1 MRKLLLLGSLLAT
14 MSGQAQETA
23 KTTYYWPGERVT
35 ELTSGTQYFI
45 YNTAQANGD
54 RSWFIYSDGS
64 ALKTTNE
71 SPLSFITAENKYL
84 FTTNK
89 PESLIDPTHWYLNCI
104 HGIVGHGGQTNNT
117 EARDIYIAR
126 WFGNENITKGTAK
139 SEDEQGVAQDPNSVD
154 TKVWAITSEP
164 GKITDTGQNYAWNG
178 DAVTV
183 DNKDELWTRWSE
195 AHPYAFY
202 TVQSAEFT
210 PTAVETA
217 QNAFGRNGTVATL
230 AYKLQKAFG
239 LVRSGDQYFSNY
251 PETAEAE
258 HSSYANLV
266 DGNDESYFHSS
277 WSAAGSDTEPKH
289 FLRAELPEAQK
300 EFYFVTKRRIKNTN
314 GTDNNNNRPTS
325 MLIEGSNE
333 ADGPY
338 TEIATVEGLPTDGNE
353 YYYFSDKISSATAYK
368 YIRFTPSGM
377 RTPEQET
384 RFFTYSEFYVIK
396 ASDESAIAM
405 TNLKA
410 AYTKE
415 NIANTTNYSAA
426 DFDSQY
432 TAAGTAFTTAQ
443 EAIDEAC
450 KHTLISVDENR
461 EELGRTEITAIYDE
475 ATELPSYDFY
485 APASTTTEGCTIDGN
500 NIVISINAPK
510 EVTVQYTNKYF
521 KTSKVVD
528 GQFVDATWYRLG
540 IHNNLNR
547 TYLKYHEG
555 DNTIIDLI
563 GSAAISYDDSQLWCF
578 TGSVKEGF
586 KIYNKQAGASL
597 SISYSTAY
605 KPGSHDNHAIMGD
618 ANAQEAIWKIAKSS
632 AGESEL
638 SNGFCFKTEHATD
651 GKIYLNQR
659 GTYMSYWD
667 NNGNGSTFVVFDA
680 IEDEAPYNL
689 AVEKAKQYQIGTGL
703 GQFTDQDGNF
713 STILAKAEEG
723 MPEDLTERI
732 ELMNQLTEA
741 INTLV
746 INQPEPGK
754 FYRIKGASGKY
765 ISSETV
771 ETETSV
777 NNKPAIVYR
786 LKLTDA
792 TDKTTVL
799 FLSEDNRITTEK
811 MQNMSRAGVHLQGLG
826 GKYNFKAHKEIG
838 KYVITPT
845 ESPEGAIGG
854 TSNNPLYDHSATT
867 GAVDQVQNAND
878 AKCAWTLEEV
888 IEEDNQPTFS
898 RTIGDAGYAT
908 LGAPVALNI
917 PEGVKAYTVTV
928 NEDNTEATLHE
939 VTKTIPAGCG
949 VVLKKTG
956 GNGTYNFTFAA
967 GADAIENNKLVPLYT
982 ETTLDTEINA
992 YVLAKKNE
1000 VLGFYQLDSNNR
1012 TIGANKAYLVL
1023 DPKASYIRSITI
1035 GGPTTGIEET
1045 VANGNEAEEYYD
1057 LQGRRVLNPTKGIYV
1072 TKSGKKVIFN
1082 K

>member
-14 MSGQAQETA
+14 MSGQAQEAA

-35 ELTSGTQYFI
+35 ELQNGTQYFI
-45 YNTAQANGD
+45 YNTTQSEGD
-54 RSWFIYSDGS
+54 RSWFIYSNGS
-64 ALKTTNE
+64 ALRTTNE

-84 FTTNK
+84 FTTEK
-89 PESLIDPTHWYLNCI
+89 PAEPQADSHWYLRCV

-117 EARDIYIAR
+117 ETRDLYITPWADDD
-126 WFGNENITKGTAK
+126 NISRADVPSEAEDGTVK
-139 SEDEQGVAQDPNSVD
+139 SPLE
-154 TKVWAITSEP
+154 TKVWSVTGIA
-164 GKITDTGQNYAWNG
+164 GKNPNSGDNTYAWNG
-178 DAVTV
+178 NQASE
-183 DNKDELWTRWSE
+183 NAWTRWAV

-210 PTAVETA
+210 PTAVEVA

-277 WSAAGSDTEPKH
+277 WSEAGSSTDPKH

-300 EFYFVTKRRIKNTN
+300 EFYFVTKRRIKNTD

-353 YYYFSDKISSATAYK
+353 YYYFSDKISSETAYK

-396 ASDESAIAM
+396 ASDESATAM

-426 DFDSQY
+426 DFDSKY
-432 TAAGTAFTTAQ
+432 TAAGTAITTAQ
-443 EAIDEAC
+443 NAIDEAC
-450 KHTLISVDENR
+450 KHTLISLDENG
-461 EELGRTEITAIYDE
+461 EELGRTEITAVYDE

-485 APASTTTEGCTIDGN
+485 APASTTAEGCTIDGN
-500 NIVISINAPK
+500 NIVISINSPK
-510 EVTVQYTNKYF
+510 EITIQYTNKYF

-540 IHNNLNR
+540 IHNNENR

-555 DNTIIDLI
+555 DNTVIDLI

-605 KPGSHDNHAIMGD
+605 KPEGHDNHAIMGD
-618 ANAQEAIWKIAKSS
+618 ANASEAVWKIAKSN
-632 AGESEL
+632 ATTEEGL
-638 SNGFCFKTEHATD
+638 SNGFCFKTEHASDT
-651 GKIYLNQR
+651 KIYLNQR
-659 GTYMSYWD
+659 VTYMSYWE
-667 NNGNGSTFVVFDA
+667 NNGNGSTFVAFDA

-689 AVEKAKQYQIGTGL
+689 AVEKAKQYQFGTGL
-703 GQFTDQDGNF
+703 GQFTDPNGSF

-732 ELMNQLTEA
+732 ELMNQLKEA
-741 INTLV
+741 VNALV

-754 FYRIKGASGKY
+754 FYRIKGTSGKY
-765 ISSETV
+765 ISSEKAQN
-771 ETETSV
+771 S
-777 NNKPAIVYR
+777 K
-786 LKLTDA
+786 LKMTDA
-792 TDKTTVL
+792 TDATTAL
-799 FLSEDNRITTEK
+799 FITADNRITTANLL
-811 MQNMSRAGVHLQGLG
+811 NMSRAGVHEAGLG
-826 GKYNFKAHKEIG
+826 GKFKFTAHQEIG

-845 ESPEGAIGG
+845 EGPDNIGG
-854 TSNNPLYDHSATT
+854 TTLSPLYDNSA
-867 GAVDQVQNAND
+867 AANNSLDQWNDASNAN
-878 AKCAWTLEEV
+878 CAWV
-888 IEEDNQPTFS
+888 IEEVTELAQQPTLS
-898 RTIGDAGYAT
+898 RTIGDVGYAT

-917 PEGVKAYTVTV
+917 PDGVKAYTVTV
-928 NEDNTEATLHE
+928 NSNNTVATLNE
-939 VTKTIPAGCG
+939 VKGEIIPAGCG
-949 VVLKKTG
+949 VVLEKTDG
-956 GNGTYNFTFAA
+956 GSEYNFTFAA
-967 GADAIENNKLVPLYT
+967 GADAIEDNRLVPLYT
-982 ETTLDTEINA
+982 DTDLSTEINA
-992 YVLAKKNE
+992 YILATKSG
-1000 VLGFYQLDSNNR
+1000 LGFYQLDPESR
-1012 TIGANKAYLVL
+1012 TIGANKAYLELPSTLNHV
-1023 DPKASYIRSITI
+1023 RSITI

-1072 TKSGKKVIFN
+1072 TKSGKKVIIN

>member
-14 MSGQAQETA
+14 MSGQAQEAA

-35 ELTSGTQYFI
+35 ELQNGTQYFI
-45 YNTAQANGD
+45 YNTTQSQGD
-54 RSWFIYSDGS
+54 RSWFIYSNGS
-64 ALKTTNE
+64 ALRTTNE

-84 FTTNK
+84 FTTEK
-89 PESLIDPTHWYLNCI
+89 PAEPQADSHWYLRCV

-117 EARDIYIAR
+117 ETRDLYITPWADDD
-126 WFGNENITKGTAK
+126 NISRADVPSEAEDGTVK
-139 SEDEQGVAQDPNSVD
+139 SPLE
-154 TKVWAITSEP
+154 TKVWSVTGIA
-164 GKITDTGQNYAWNG
+164 GKNPNSGDNTYAWNG
-178 DAVTV
+178 NQASEDA
-183 DNKDELWTRWSE
+183 WTRWAV

-210 PTAVETA
+210 PIAVEAA

-251 PETAEAE
+251 PETAAAE
-258 HSSYANLV
+258 NSSYANLI

-277 WSAAGSDTEPKH
+277 WSKAGEDTDPKH

-300 EFYFVTKRRIKNTN
+300 EFYFVTKRRTKNTD

-333 ADGPY
+333 ANGPY
-338 TEIATVEGLPTDGNE
+338 TEIATIEGLPTDGNE
-353 YYYFSDKISSATAYK
+353 YYYFSDKISSETAYK

-377 RTPEQET
+377 SEPGKGTT
-384 RFFTYSEFYVIK
+384 RYFTYSEFYVIK
-396 ASDESAIAM
+396 ASDESATAM

-426 DFDSQY
+426 DFDSKY
-432 TAAGTAFTTAQ
+432 TAAGTAITTAQ
-443 EAIDEAC
+443 NAIDEAC
-450 KHTLISVDENR
+450 KHTLISLDENG
-461 EELGRTEITAIYDE
+461 EELGRTEITAVYDE

-485 APASTTTEGCTIDGN
+485 APASTTAEGCTIDGN
-500 NIVISINAPK
+500 NIVISINSPK
-510 EVTVQYTNKYF
+510 EITIQYTNKYF

-540 IHNNLNR
+540 IHNNENR

-605 KPGSHDNHAIMGD
+605 KPEGHDNHAIMGD
-618 ANAQEAIWKIAKSS
+618 ANAPEAVWKIAKSN
-632 AGESEL
+632 ATTEDGL
-638 SNGFCFKTEHATD
+638 SNGFCFKTEHASDT
-651 GKIYLNQR
+651 KIYLNQR
-659 GTYMSYWD
+659 VTYMSYWE
-667 NNGNGSTFVVFDA
+667 NNGNGSTFVAFDA

-689 AVEKAKQYQIGTGL
+689 AVEKAKQYQFGTGL
-703 GQFTDQDGNF
+703 GQFTDPNGSF

-732 ELMNQLTEA
+732 ELMNQLKEA
-741 INTLV
+741 ANALV
-746 INQPEPGK
+746 INQPSTGK
-754 FYRIKGASGKY
+754 FYRFKSATRNNYIASNGTSGRPLMTADPEEAVFYLTADNKLVT
-765 ISSETV
+765 SSLRTMDNYNVVADLGE
-771 ETETSV
+771 
-777 NNKPAIVYR
+777 
-786 LKLTDA
+786 A
-792 TDKTTVL
+792 TT
-799 FLSEDNRITTEK
+799 
-811 MQNMSRAGVHLQGLG
+811 
-826 GKYNFKAHKEIG
+826 FKASKMTIG
-838 KYVITPT
+838 TYIIRNNGHSFYAKGTGEQLDRWGVED
-845 ESPEGAIGG
+845 ESI
-854 TSNNPLYDHSATT
+854 N
-867 GAVDQVQNAND
+867 QQAN
-878 AKCAWTLEEV
+878 CAWILEEV
-888 IEEDNQPTFS
+888 TEPAQQPTLS
-898 RTIGDAGYAT
+898 RTIGDIGYAT
-908 LGAPVALNI
+908 LGAPVALKI

-928 NEDNTEATLHE
+928 NEDQNVATLHE
-939 VTKTIPAGCG
+939 VTGIIPAGCG
-949 VVLKKTG
+949 VVLEKTG
-956 GNGTYNFTFAA
+956 GEGTYNFTFAA
-967 GADAIENNKLVPLYT
+967 EADASGENALVPLYT
-982 ETTLDTEINA
+982 ETPIPGTTNA
-992 YVLAKKNE
+992 YVLANKANG
-1000 VLGFYQLDSNNR
+1000 LGFYQLDPSDR
-1012 TIGANKAYLVL
+1012 TIGANKAYLELPATMNHV
-1023 DPKASYIRSITI
+1023 RSITI

-1045 VANGNEAEEYYD
+1045 VANGNETEEYYD

-1072 TKSGKKVIFN
+1072 TKSGKKVIIN

>member
-35 ELTSGTQYFI
+35 TLQSGTQYFI
-45 YNTAQANGD
+45 YNTARPNGQD
-54 RSWFIYSDGS
+54 RSWFIYSNGS
-64 ALKTTNE
+64 ALQTTNE

-89 PESLIDPTHWYLNCI
+89 PESPKDPTHWYLKSI

-117 EARDIYIAR
+117 EVRDIYIAR
-126 WFGNENITKGTAK
+126 WFGNDNITKSGTK

-154 TKVWAITSEP
+154 TKVWAVTCEA
-164 GKITDTGQNYAWNG
+164 GKITNTDKTYAWNG
-178 DAVTV
+178 EIAGE
-183 DNKDELWTRWSE
+183 NAWTRWNE

-210 PTAVETA
+210 PIAVEAA

-251 PETAEAE
+251 PETVEAE

-277 WSAAGSDTEPKH
+277 WKAAGSSTDPKH

-300 EFYFVTKRRIKNTN
+300 EFYFVTKRRTKNTN

-338 TEIATVEGLPTDGNE
+338 TEIATIEGLPTDGNE
-353 YYYFSDKISSATAYK
+353 YYYFSDKISSETAYK

-377 RTPEQET
+377 SEPGKGTT
-384 RFFTYSEFYVIK
+384 RYFTYSEFYVIK
-396 ASDESAIAM
+396 ASDESATAM

-426 DFDSQY
+426 DFDSKY
-432 TAAGTAFTTAQ
+432 TAAGTAITTAQ
-443 EAIDEAC
+443 NAIDEAC
-450 KHTLISVDENR
+450 KHTLISLDENG
-461 EELGRTEITAIYDE
+461 EELGRTEITAVYDE

-485 APASTTTEGCTIDGN
+485 APASTTAEGCTIDGN
-500 NIVISINAPK
+500 NIVISINSPK
-510 EVTVQYTNKYF
+510 EITIQYTNKYF

-540 IHNNLNR
+540 IHNNQDR

-555 DNTIIDLI
+555 DNTVIDLI
-563 GSAAISYDDSQLWCF
+563 KSAAISYDDSQLWCF
-578 TGSVKEGF
+578 TGSVKDGY

-597 SISYSTAY
+597 SISYSTDY
-605 KPGSHDNHAIMGD
+605 KTVTNGKDNYHAIMGD
-618 ANAQEAIWKIAKSS
+618 ANASEAVWKIATSS
-632 AGESEL
+632 ATAEDGL

-651 GKIYLNQR
+651 SKIYLNQR
-659 GTYMSYWD
+659 VTYMSYWE
-667 NNGNGSTFVVFDA
+667 NNGNGSTFVAFDA

-703 GQFTDQDGNF
+703 GQFTDQDGSF

-732 ELMNQLTEA
+732 DLMNQLTEA

-765 ISSETV
+765 ISSEKAQN
-771 ETETSV
+771 S
-777 NNKPAIVYR
+777 K
-786 LKLTDA
+786 LKMTDA
-792 TDKTTVL
+792 TDATTAL
-799 FLSEDNRITTEK
+799 FITADNRITTANLL
-811 MQNMSRAGVHLQGLG
+811 NMSRAGVHESGLG
-826 GKYNFKAHKEIG
+826 GKFQFTAHQEIG

-845 ESPEGAIGG
+845 EGPDKIGG
-854 TSNNPLYDHSATT
+854 TTLSPLYDNSA
-867 GAVDQVQNAND
+867 AANNSLDQWNDASNAN
-878 AKCAWTLEEV
+878 CAWV
-888 IEEDNQPTFS
+888 IEEVTEPAQQPTLS

-917 PEGVKAYTVTV
+917 PDGVKAYTVTV
-928 NEDNTEATLHE
+928 NEGQNVATLHE
-939 VTKTIPAGCG
+939 VTGEIIPAGCG
-949 VVLKKTG
+949 VVLEKTG
-956 GNGTYNFTFAA
+956 GEGTYNFTFAA
-967 GADAIENNKLVPLYT
+967 GADAIEGNRLVPLYT
-982 ETTLDTEINA
+982 ATTLGSEINA
-992 YVLAKKNE
+992 YILANKDNG
-1000 VLGFYQLDSNNR
+1000 LGFYQLDANSR

-1023 DPKASYIRSITI
+1023 PSTLNHVRSITI

-1045 VANGNEAEEYYD
+1045 VANGNETEEYYD

-1072 TKSGKKVIFN
+1072 TKSGKKVIIN